1 MDGLNDFIVMAKRAT
16 YAAAAAKSLPYRL
29 GTSDLQFRDGPWS
42 YHDSYVGEGRLPR
55 PGDRVPR
62 STTGVEHGLLRLPP
76 RPEHIDA
83 GQAGRTVQSALTSL
97 YAEGRFLGGF
107 VADVGEYRYVDTNAG
122 DVERFSG
129 EEWIERG
136 GRRVYELRYFGGLVK
151 F

>member
-1 MDGLNDFIVMAKRAT
+1 M
-16 YAAAAAKSLPYRL
+16 
-29 GTSDLQFRDGPWS
+29 
-42 YHDSYVGEGRLPR
+42 
-55 PGDRVPR
+55 
-62 STTGVEHGLLRLPP
+62 
-76 RPEHIDA
+76 
-83 GQAGRTVQSALTSL
+83 QSALTSL

-107 VADVGEYRYVDTNAG
+107 VADVGEYRYVDANAG